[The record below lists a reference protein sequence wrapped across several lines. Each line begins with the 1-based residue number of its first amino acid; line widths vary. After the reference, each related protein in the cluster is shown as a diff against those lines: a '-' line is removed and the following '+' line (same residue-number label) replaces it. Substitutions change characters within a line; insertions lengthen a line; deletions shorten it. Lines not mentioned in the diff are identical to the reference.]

1 VNGGTVPLR
10 DDLGDEVVLARPV
23 ERIVSLVPNLSELL
37 WHWGLADR
45 LVGVTEW
52 CVAPPDGFPH
62 ARRVRGTKN
71 PDVAAIIALAPDLV
85 LANEEENRRLDVE
98 RLRAAGLAVHVTR
111 VRTLAALPDSLHR
124 LAGALE
130 ASGDALRLVADI
142 EAALAASEPPSR
154 RRPAACAVWR
164 DDPAQGGDEE
174 GWWLL
179 GRATYAG
186 DLLDRL
192 GMEVLPADPEGR
204 YPRCSLAE
212 LRALDPEVVLL
223 PDEPYA
229 FGPADAAELGRVG
242 LRAVLVDGMDLWWW
256 GPRTPGAI
264 ARLAQLTR

>member
-1 VNGGTVPLR
+1 VSATPTLR
-10 DDLGDEVVLARPV
+10 DDLGDEVTLAGDV
-23 ERIVSLVPNLSELL
+23 DRIVSLVPNLSELL
-37 WHWGLADR
+37 WSWGLGER

-71 PDVAAIIALAPDLV
+71 PDIAAIIALAPDLV
-85 LANEEENRRLDVE
+85 LANEEENRQLDVE

-124 LAGALE
+124 LASALGVPE
-130 ASGDALRLVADI
+130 AAVRLVDDV

-154 RRPAACAVWR
+154 RLRAACAVWR
-164 DDPAQGGDEE
+164 DDPVQGGDEE

-186 DLLDRL
+186 DLLDRV
-192 GMEVLPADPEGR
+192 GVQVLPADPEGR
-204 YPRCSLAE
+204 YPRCRFAE
-212 LRALDPEVVLL
+212 LRALEPEIVLL

-229 FGPADAAELGRVG
+229 FGPADAAALGRVG
-242 LRAVLVDGMDLWWW
+242 LTAALVDGTDLWWW
-256 GPRTPGAI
+256 GPRTPGAVT
-264 ARLAQLTR
+264 RLAQLAR

>member
-1 VNGGTVPLR
+1 VSATSPRR
-10 DDLGDEVVLARPV
+10 DDLGDEVVPAGRV

-37 WHWGLADR
+37 WSWGLGDR

-52 CVAPPDGFPH
+52 CVVPPEGFPH

-71 PDVAAIIALAPDLV
+71 PDIAAIVALAPDLV
-85 LANEEENRRLDVE
+85 LASEEENRQLDVE
-98 RLRAAGLAVHVTR
+98 RLRSAGLAVHVTR

-124 LAGALE
+124 LAGVLDVPTA
-130 ASGDALRLVADI
+130 AARLVEDI
-142 EAALAASEPPSR
+142 EAALAACQPPAR
-154 RRPAACAVWR
+154 RLRAACAIWR
-164 DDPAQGGDEE
+164 DDPERGGDEE

-186 DLLDRL
+186 DLLDRV
-192 GMEVLPADPEGR
+192 GVQVLPADAQGR

-212 LRALDPEVVLL
+212 LRALEPELVLL

-229 FGPADAAELGRVG
+229 FGATDADELGRVG
-242 LRAVLVDGMDLWWW
+242 LAATLVDGMDLWWW

-264 ARLAQLTR
+264 TRLARVAR

>member
-1 VNGGTVPLR
+1 MNATGPLR
-10 DDLGDEVVLARPV
+10 DDLGDELVLASPV

-37 WHWGLADR
+37 WSWGLGDR

-62 ARRVRGTKN
+62 ACRVRGTKN
-71 PDVAAIIALAPDLV
+71 PDVAAIVSLAPDLV
-85 LANEEENRRLDVE
+85 LANEEENRQLDVE

-111 VRTLAALPDSLHR
+111 VRTLAALPETLHR
-124 LAGALE
+124 LGRALDVPE
-130 ASGDALRLVADI
+130 AAARLVEDI
-142 EAALAASEPPSR
+142 EEALAASEPPSR

-179 GRATYAG
+179 GRAPYAG
-186 DLLDRL
+186 DLLDRIGL
-192 GMEVLPADPEGR
+192 EVLPADPEGR
-204 YPRCSLAE
+204 YPRCRLAE
-212 LRALDPEVVLL
+212 LRALDPGVVLL

-264 ARLAQLTR
+264 ARLAQLAR

>member
-1 VNGGTVPLR
+1 MSATTPRR
-10 DDLGDEVVLARPV
+10 DDLGDEVVLAGRV

-37 WHWGLADR
+37 WSWGLGDR

-52 CVAPPDGFPH
+52 CVAPPDGFPQ

-71 PDVAAIIALAPDLV
+71 PDIAAIVALAPDLV
-85 LANEEENRRLDVE
+85 LANEEENRQLDVE

-124 LAGALE
+124 LAGALGVPK
-130 ASGDALRLVADI
+130 AAARLAEDI
-142 EAALAASEPPSR
+142 EVALAACEPPNR
-154 RRPAACAVWR
+154 RLRAACAIWR
-164 DDPAQGGDEE
+164 DDPERGGDEE

-186 DLLDRL
+186 DLLDRV
-192 GMEVLPADPEGR
+192 GVQVLPAAAQGR

-212 LRALDPEVVLL
+212 LRALAPERVLL

-229 FGPADAAELGRVG
+229 FGLTDAAELGRVG
-242 LRAVLVDGMDLWWW
+242 LEAVLVDGMDLWWW

-264 ARLAQLTR
+264 TRLARLTR